1 MTKLQYV
8 FNFSSTANFYL
19 LIIDFEIEIQNSSV
33 HIKLPKRK
41 CVRNMN
47 INVLLR
53 SWKNK

>member
-8 FNFSSTANFYL
+8 FNFSSTAYL